1 MGNCAEAAREA
12 MRQASLQHAVA
23 ELHDECRR
31 LQEEGALYPGLSI
44 RSPSPPPHPA
54 AFWVDVAPNVAAY
67 AEHGIDRF
75 AVVMLD
81 PDDPHVRRGALGE
94 GHGARIVPTRY
105 AGPGHGGASCNVA
118 APHPLLPGG
127 SACAL
132 PSPDPRAVVAHVNS
146 LAWLVTF

>member
-1 MGNCAEAAREA
+1 MGNCAEGAARSA
-12 MRQASLQHAVA
+12 VRQATLEHAVA

-54 AFWVDVAPNVAAY
+54 AFWVDVAPGVAAY

-75 AVVMLD
+75 AVVVL
-81 PDDPHVRRGALGE
+81 E
-94 GHGARIVPTRY
+94 GLAVRIVPTRY
-105 AGPGHGGASCNVA
+105 AGPSHGVSHNVA
-118 APHPLLPGG
+118 APHPLLPHG

-132 PSPDPRAVVAHVNS
+132 SAPDPRTVIAHVNS
-146 LAWLVTF
+146 LAWCVTF

>member
-1 MGNCAEAAREA
+1 MGNCAEGAARSAVHRATLE
-12 MRQASLQHAVA
+12 HAVA

-54 AFWVDVAPNVAAY
+54 AFWVDVAPSVAAY

-75 AVVMLD
+75 AVVVL
-81 PDDPHVRRGALGE
+81 E
-94 GHGARIVPTRY
+94 GLAVRIVPTRY
-105 AGPGHGGASCNVA
+105 AGPSHGVSHHVA
-118 APHPLLPGG
+118 APHPLLPSG

-132 PSPDPRAVVAHVNS
+132 PTPDPRAVVAHVNS
-146 LAWLVTF
+146 LAWCVTF